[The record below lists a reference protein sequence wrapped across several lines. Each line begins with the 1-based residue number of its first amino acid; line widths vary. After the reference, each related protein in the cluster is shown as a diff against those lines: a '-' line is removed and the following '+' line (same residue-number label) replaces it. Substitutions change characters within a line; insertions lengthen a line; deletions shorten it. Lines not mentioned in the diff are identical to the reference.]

1 VKHTS
6 RYPLL
11 DRAGFCPSKV
21 HQNDELGP
29 TIRTVGNFLAL
40 LFLIF
45 GTAFTT
51 YVPASLAERIGGFL
65 FLGLVPAV
73 GLCMGGHILG
83 HLLVVCEALGA
94 VIVARCFRGSVF
106 LAKCFLIL
114 IGSCV
119 SGASIGCLL
128 LLVHVS
134 LSKLSDLGQKTW
146 SSIRDRCRRGQTA
159 FIEYL
164 CLLIRGGARFVIRMG
179 ASRARW
185 VSHVPRGGWGLW
197 PLIRKGMFLTAFG
210 LGWCGGHIWFLE
222 LKREDSTGKPAIGA
236 VVKQTIGTEDGVAIE
251 SVVERII
258 GIESDGDPNATNKRS
273 SALGLGQFLD
283 ETWLD
288 LIRSHRPDLARGRSK
303 DETLQ
308 LRRDTK
314 IAREIT
320 LRFTEQNA
328 EMLRKRSLP
337 VTPGTLYL
345 AHFAGGAGAVAILS
359 ALDDA
364 DAASVMASADVTG
377 RTKREKIV
385 QANSFLERFTVV
397 DLKSWADRKMRL
409 PGS

>member
-1 VKHTS
+1 VKQTS
-6 RYPLL
+6 RYRLT
-11 DRAGFCPSKV
+11 DRAGSSKV
-21 HQNDELGP
+21 HQNDQLGP

-40 LFLIF
+40 LCLIF
-45 GTAFTT
+45 GIAFTA
-51 YVPASLAERIGGFL
+51 YVPASLEQRIGGLL
-65 FLGLVPAV
+65 FLGLIPAV
-73 GLCMGGHILG
+73 GFYVGGHILS
-83 HLLVVCEALGA
+83 HLLGVCVELGA
-94 VIVARCFRGSVF
+94 VIAARCFRCSVF
-106 LAKCFLIL
+106 LVKSFLIL

-119 SGASIGCLL
+119 SGVSIGCLL
-128 LLVHVS
+128 LLARYR
-134 LSKLSDLGQKTW
+134 LSKLSDLSQKTW
-146 SSIRDRCRRGQTA
+146 RSIRHRSWRAQTA
-159 FIEYL
+159 FIECL
-164 CLLIRGGARFVIRMG
+164 CLLIGSGARFVIRMG
-179 ASRARW
+179 ARW
-185 VSHVPRGGWGLW
+185 VSDFPCGGWGLW
-197 PLIRKGMFLTAFG
+197 PLIRKGIFLTAFG

-222 LKREDSTGKPAIGA
+222 LKREDSIGEPAIGA
-236 VVKQTIGTEDGVAIE
+236 VVKQTIGIEDGAAID

-288 LIRSHRPDLARGRSK
+288 LIRTHRPDLARGRSK
-303 DETLQ
+303 DEALQ
-308 LRRDTK
+308 LRRDAK
-314 IAREIT
+314 LAREIT

-328 EMLRKRSLP
+328 ETLRKRSLP